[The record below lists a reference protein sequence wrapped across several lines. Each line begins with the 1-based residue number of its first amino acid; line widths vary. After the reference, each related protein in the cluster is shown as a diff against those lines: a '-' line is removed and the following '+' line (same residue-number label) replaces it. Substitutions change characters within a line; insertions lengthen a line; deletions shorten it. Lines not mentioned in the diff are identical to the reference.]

1 MSLKCGW
8 GFQGDQGNL
17 REIRHV
23 QRQIKPTEVSVW
35 QMVVKSQ
42 IITFLCREQWGKGYN
57 FITTFLG

>member
-23 QRQIKPTEVSVW
+23 QRQIKPTEVSV
-35 QMVVKSQ
+35 
-42 IITFLCREQWGKGYN
+42 
-57 FITTFLG
+57 